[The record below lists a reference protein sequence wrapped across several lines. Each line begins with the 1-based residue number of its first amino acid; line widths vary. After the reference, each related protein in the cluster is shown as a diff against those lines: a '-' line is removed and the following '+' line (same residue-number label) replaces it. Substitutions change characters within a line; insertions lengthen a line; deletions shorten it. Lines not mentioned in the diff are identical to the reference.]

1 MARGKELEAIIAIAG
16 RVDPSLQK
24 SIKQATSH
32 TQGLESALKVAGAV
46 GVASLGAV
54 VAASAGAVSAAAEYE
69 QAFAKTQTLLSDTT
83 NMEQY
88 SKDIINLSNE
98 TGVAATELTDTI
110 YNAISAGVDQADAVE
125 FAGTAAKL
133 AAAGFTDSGSALS
146 VLTTAM
152 NAYGDAAGT
161 AEQISDSL
169 LTVQNLGVT
178 TVAELS
184 ASMGKAIATG
194 SAYGVDLSN
203 IESAYISLTKQ
214 GINTAEGTTYMA
226 SMMKELG
233 DAGSTVGGIIT
244 EQTGKSFSELMADGK
259 SLADIIS
266 ILNDSVDG
274 DANALMNLWSSAEA
288 GKASNAILNNGLET
302 FNSNLNEITNS
313 AGLTDTAYGTVTNTL
328 EHQKEVIANLG
339 HNFMITA
346 GEQILPY
353 VSDFLNWALPGIT
366 TGMEALGPILGSVG
380 DVATSVIDGVK
391 GVVDKAK
398 EGIEFVQEH
407 ETMFQVLAVLIG
419 GLAVAIVA
427 YNVAANG
434 ASIAMGVL
442 NGIIAVQT
450 AVSGAATVAT
460 TALGAAMAFLTSPIT
475 LIILAIAGL
484 IAVGVLLYKN
494 WDTIALKAG
503 ELWGTVVGF
512 FSGIG
517 EFIGGAFAGAVGAAK
532 AQINSIISLV
542 NGAINAINNL
552 GITIPDWVPLL
563 GGKSFQL
570 AIPNIPMLATGGF
583 TNGVSIAGEAG
594 TEAVISFDRAYRD
607 QNISYWAKAGKLLGV
622 TDGDL
627 FGMAG
632 SSNGGTTE
640 YNLGGISFSPNVTI
654 KGNASKQDVV
664 EGIRASFE
672 EFTDLLDEYFE
683 GKDRGAYG
691 PSY

>member
-1 MARGKELEAIIAIAG
+1 MAKGKELEAIVAIAG

-32 TQGLESALKVAGAV
+32 TQGLQSALKVAGAV
-46 GVASLGAV
+46 GAASLGAV
-54 VAASAGAVSAAAEYE
+54 VAASASAVSAAAEYE

-83 NMEQY
+83 DMEAY
-88 SKDIINLSNE
+88 SKDIIKLSNE

-161 AEQISDSL
+161 ASEISDSL

-233 DAGSTVGGIIT
+233 DSGSAVGKLLSK
-244 EQTGKSFSELMADGK
+244 ETGKSFSELMADGS

-266 ILNDSVDG
+266 ILSETVDG
-274 DANALMNLWSSAEA
+274 DANALMNLWGSAEA

-302 FNSNLNEITNS
+302 FNDNLQAINDS

-328 EHQKEVIANLG
+328 EHQKEVISNLG

-346 GEQILPY
+346 GEKILPY
-353 VSDFLNWALPGIT
+353 VSQFLEWALPKLEEGLDNLEPVMDT
-366 TGMEALGPILGSVG
+366 LGSV
-380 DVATSVIDGVK
+380 ATGAMEGVQD
-391 GVVDKAK
+391 VVDKAK
-398 EGIEFVQEH
+398 DGIAFVEEH
-407 ETMFQVLAVLIG
+407 ETLFQVLAVLVG
-419 GLAVAIVA
+419 GLTTAIIA
-427 YNVAANG
+427 FNIASNAS
-434 ASIAMGVL
+434 SIALGVL
-442 NGIIAVQT
+442 NGILAAEA
-450 AVSGAATVAT
+450 AVSGIATGAT
-460 TALGAAMAFLTSPIT
+460 AALGTAMAFLTSPVT
-475 LIILAIAGL
+475 LVILAIAGL

-494 WDTIALKAG
+494 WDTIAAKAG
-503 ELWGTVVGF
+503 ELWTTVVGF

-517 EFIGGAFAGAVGAAK
+517 TFIGEAFAGAVGGAK

-542 NGAINAINNL
+542 NGAITAINSL

-570 AIPNIPMLATGGF
+570 SIPNIPMLATGGF
-583 TNGVSIAGEAG
+583 TNGVSVAGEAG

-607 QNISYWAKAGKLLGV
+607 QNISYWAKAGRLLGV

-627 FGMAG
+627 FGMFG
-632 SSNGGTTE
+632 SSNGGRTE

-654 KGNASKQDVV
+654 NGNASKQDVV
-664 EGIRASFE
+664 DGIRASFE
-672 EFTDLLDEYFE
+672 EFMDLMDEYFE
-683 GKDRGAYG
+683 AKEREAYG
-691 PSY
+691 AGY